1 MKKLDW
7 IEFWNDEHHI
17 YVNERHKVAHDRLV
31 TRDIAAYL
39 PSRCAVLD
47 FGCGRNSAIHVIAQ
61 KVSLLVLCD
70 AAPSV
75 RDDIQSRFSQ
85 CDRIRVLSPQDLDRI
100 PAGSLDVIVMHS
112 VAQYLSVADMKLMLI
127 AFNRL
132 LKDNGKLVIGDVI
145 SGSANTLSD
154 AKELLYFASREGF
167 LWMAVVGLLRTALS
181 PYRKLRS
188 TLGLTSYNRTEMRA
202 ILDGANF
209 DCEKSERNIGH
220 HQRRSTYVCVKYP
233 GRPGRLL
240 FR

>member
-1 MKKLDW
+1 
-7 IEFWNDEHHI
+7 
-17 YVNERHKVAHDRLV
+17 
-31 TRDIAAYL
+31 
-39 PSRCAVLD
+39 
-47 FGCGRNSAIHVIAQ
+47 
-61 KVSLLVLCD
+61 
-70 AAPSV
+70 
-75 RDDIQSRFSQ
+75 
-85 CDRIRVLSPQDLDRI
+85 
-100 PAGSLDVIVMHS
+100 MHS